1 LGSSGSEW
9 SCQRSFL
16 SKVAEALVVVERE
29 RRWLARAASVGVV
42 LRTARRR
49 WSGSA
54 HRKEALLARRGSL
67 LLGACGMRQLL
78 AGDVQRGIETEARA
92 SVIRAATRLRM
103 VVAGGARG
111 LAVCEH

>member
-1 LGSSGSEW
+1 VASSSG
-9 SCQRSFL
+9 
-16 SKVAEALVVVERE
+16 K
-29 RRWLARAASVGVV
+29 
-42 LRTARRR
+42 R

-54 HRKEALLARRGSL
+54 HGKEALLARRGSL
-67 LLGACGMRQLL
+67 LLGACGMRRLL